1 MAAKD
6 APTRKRRTIKGVE
19 EFDEAKLGPLLKRKY
34 HKAIADL
41 GTPDSVRQAF
51 VGFQRHL
58 YQGGAATSEP
68 SSNAYN
74 MTPARPHARIALSST
89 GARRGIPE
97 PTTRIA
103 S

>member
-51 VGFQRHL
+51 VGSAS
-58 YQGGAATSEP
+58 GAICIRGERPLASL
-68 SSNAYN
+68 
-74 MTPARPHARIALSST
+74 ARTHIT
-89 GARRGIPE
+89 
-97 PTTRIA
+97 
-103 S
+103 